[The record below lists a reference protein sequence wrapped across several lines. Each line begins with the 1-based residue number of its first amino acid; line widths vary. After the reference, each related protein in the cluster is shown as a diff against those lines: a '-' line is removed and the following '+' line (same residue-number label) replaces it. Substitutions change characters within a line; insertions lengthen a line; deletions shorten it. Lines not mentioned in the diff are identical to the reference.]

1 MINVTFYK
9 DSSHDYRGFKLSG
22 HAGFDD
28 SGKDIICA
36 AVSVLVINFINSIE
50 ELTGDEFDCKQNEKK
65 GLMDFNF
72 SGDISNESK
81 LLMESL
87 VLGIKEIFYENE
99 QYIQIFFK
107 EV

>member
-9 DSSHDYRGFKLSG
+9 DSSHDYKGFKFSG
-22 HAGFDD
+22 HAGYAE
-28 SGKDIICA
+28 SGKDIVCA
-36 AVSVLVINFINSIE
+36 AVSVLVINFVNSVE
-50 ELTGDEFDCKQNEKK
+50 KLTDDKFNLKQNEKK

-81 LLMESL
+81 VLMNSL
-87 VLGIKEIFYENE
+87 VLGISEIQKENKK
-99 QYIQIFFK
+99 YIQIIFK

>member
-9 DSSHDYRGFKLSG
+9 DSSHDYKGFKLSG
-22 HAGFDD
+22 HAGYAE
-28 SGKDIICA
+28 SGKDIVCA
-36 AVSVLVINFINSIE
+36 AVSILVINFINSVE
-50 ELTGDEFDCKQNEKK
+50 TYTDDKFDLKQNEKK

-81 LLMESL
+81 LLMNSL
-87 VLGIKEIFYENE
+87 ILGITGIYDENE